1 MGRNINADWGIGM
14 TPRNQITAKMLGEQ
28 NSSKGLLNS
37 AIGLGESMYGNKLYK
52 DQIKNIKGDWREQ
65 LAGAQPGNVIGGDVE
80 TYFDPETKTVKQKLS
95 DRRQGMLTGLYG
107 QTGGYANQL
116 ANLNPYQLADHMYS
130 QNAEA
135 RNLAQD
141 REKAQILEMMNAR
154 GIDTSTMGNNLFG
167 STVQSQNLAN
177 AQERSGYMTQAQ
189 NIANAIADRQ
199 NAAIGN
205 IYGADTLSQN
215 AIKNAIAMGVDVA
228 PPTSLESAYQDRVDA
243 EANTGGALADIL
255 GIVANPIGGMLSKLF

>member
-1 MGRNINADWGIGM
+1 
-14 TPRNQITAKMLGEQ
+14 MLVDQ

-52 DQIKNIKGDWREQ
+52 DQINNIKGDWREQ
-65 LAGAQPGNVIGGDVE
+65 IAAAEGGNITGGDVE
-80 TYFDPETKTVKQKLS
+80 SYFDPKTKTYKQKSS
-95 DRRQGMLTGLYG
+95 DRRQGMLTGLYD

-135 RNLAQD
+135 RNLAQNA
-141 REKAQILEMMNAR
+141 EKAQILEMMNAR
-154 GIDTSTMGNNLFG
+154 GIDTSTTGNNLFG

-189 NIANAIADRQ
+189 DIANAIADRQ

-205 IYGADTLSQN
+205 IYGSDAVNSQQIN
-215 AIKNAIAMGVDVA
+215 DAIAMGVNVA
-228 PPTSLESAYQDRVDA
+228 PPDYLGTGYQNQVDA
-243 EANTGGALADIL
+243 KAKTGGGIADIL
-255 GIVANPIGGMLSKLF
+255 GMAGTAMGGPVGGMFGSAIGSLFS